1 MDSIFSGRRGRGST
15 YALLE
20 GEQMPVILKKPLKI
34 GSGGLAVHLPAEWL
48 TLVNAQGKVI
58 TLALTYSAE
67 SLLIRPIYDESKIQE
82 VKL

>member
-1 MDSIFSGRRGRGST
+1 MQSLFGKRGRGST
-15 YALLE
+15 YAILE

-34 GSGGLAVHLPAEWL
+34 GTGGMAVYLPAEWV
-48 TLVNAQGKVI
+48 TLVNAQGKLI
-58 TLALTYSAE
+58 TFALTFSPE